1 MNHTKGRNQM
11 PNRKSFGKKLAK
23 KATREAARIGK
34 GMAREGG
41 RIATGFVKG
50 LLNVFNPFR

>member
-1 MNHTKGRNQM
+1 M